1 MQQQH
6 QDTVRRSASSNRRFG
21 KVKRNGVIALA
32 VAATAG
38 VLVSAPSA
46 SAGTGRSTG
55 GSYSGAIVTDVKTVA
70 TFDFGAGE
78 IPENI
83 TANPDGSVTLSM
95 LGSCAVCE
103 RTDGPQLMRISPSGE
118 RTVLVTGQVGEA
130 ISGNTRGSDGT
141 VYYALWAPGNADRN
155 GVYKLLADGTPQR
168 IAALPADSGPNGLAV
183 DAAGRTLYIAD
194 SLKGTI
200 WSVPVSGGSAT
211 PWLTDTA
218 LAPVPTEALPIGA
231 NGLRFH
237 NGALW
242 ATNFNKGT
250 LLRIPVTTTG
260 TPGPIRQVT
269 GGLPNID
276 DISFLTPRSDIVFA
290 AQNGSS
296 SNNGPDR
303 VVVIYPNGTTKPV
316 LTSADGLASPSATA
330 VRGDRLYITDGGVPE
345 PHDPKL
351 QTAKINFPALLA
363 GAAH

>member
-1 MQQQH
+1 MRQH
-6 QDTVRRSASSNRRFG
+6 QHTARRSASSARRFL
-21 KVKRNGVIALA
+21 KRNVGIAL
-32 VAATAG
+32 VVTATAA

-46 SAGTGRSTG
+46 SAWTG
-55 GSYSGAIVTDVKTVA
+55 GSYSGSVVTDVRTAA
-70 TFDFGAGE
+70 TFDFAAGE

-83 TANPDGSVTLSM
+83 TANPDGSVPLSM
-95 LGSCAVCE
+95 LGSCAVCQ
-103 RTDGPQLMRISPSGE
+103 RTHGPQLMRISASGE

-141 VYYALWAPGNADRN
+141 VYYALWAPGNAARN
-155 GVYKLLADGTPQR
+155 GVYKLRPDGTPQR
-168 IAALPADSGPNGLAV
+168 VAALPADSGPNGLAI
-183 DAAGRTLYIAD
+183 DPAGRTLYIAD
-194 SLKGTI
+194 SLKGII
-200 WSVPVSGGSAT
+200 WSVPASGGSPA
-211 PWLTDTA
+211 PWLTDAA
-218 LAPVPTEALPIGA
+218 LAPVPTEALPVGA

-242 ATNFNKGT
+242 VTNFNQGT
-250 LLRIPVTTTG
+250 LLRVPITPAG
-260 TPGPIRQVT
+260 APGPVRQVA

-276 DISFLTPRSDIVFA
+276 DISFLTPRSDVVFA

-303 VVVIYPNGTTKPV
+303 IVVIYPNGTYKPV

-351 QTAKINFPALLA
+351 QTARINFPALLA

>member
-1 MQQQH
+1 MQQH
-6 QDTVRRSASSNRRFG
+6 TVRRGAPSARRFL
-21 KVKRNGVIALA
+21 KRNVGIALA
-32 VAATAG
+32 VTATAA
-38 VLVSAPSA
+38 VLASAPSA
-46 SAGTGRSTG
+46 SAWTG
-55 GSYSGAIVTDVKTVA
+55 GSYSGSIVTDVRTA
-70 TFDFGAGE
+70 ARFDFAAGE

-95 LGSCAVCE
+95 LGSCAVCQ
-103 RTDGPQLMRISPSGE
+103 RTHGPELMRISASGE

-130 ISGNTRGSDGT
+130 ISGNARGSDGT

-168 IAALPADSGPNGLAV
+168 VAALPADSGPNGLAV

-211 PWLTDTA
+211 PWLTDAA
-218 LAPVPTEALPIGA
+218 LAPIPTEALPIGA

-242 ATNFNKGT
+242 ISNFNKGT
-250 LLRIPVTTTG
+250 LLRVPITPVGAPG
-260 TPGPIRQVT
+260 TVRQVA

-276 DISFLTPRSDIVFA
+276 DLSFLTPYSDVVFA

-303 VVVIYPNGTTKPV
+303 VVVIYPNGTYKPV
-316 LTSADGLASPSATA
+316 LTGTDGLASPSATA
-330 VRGDRLYITDGGVPE
+330 VRGDRLYITDGGVPD

-351 QTAKINFPALLA
+351 QTARINLPALLA
-363 GAAH
+363 GAVH

>member
-6 QDTVRRSASSNRRFG
+6 RHTARSSELGAQRLLKK
-21 KVKRNGVIALA
+21 KVAIALA
-32 VAATAG
+32 VTATAA
-38 VLVSAPSA
+38 VLASAPSA
-46 SAGTGRSTG
+46 SAWTG
-55 GSYSGAIVTDVKTVA
+55 GSHGGHSHGGSVVTDVQTAA
-70 TFDFGAGE
+70 TFDFAAGE

-95 LGSCAVCE
+95 LGSCAVCQ
-103 RTDGPQLMRISPSGE
+103 RTHGPELMRISASGE
-118 RTVLVTGQVGEA
+118 RTVLAAGQVGEA
-130 ISGNTRGSDGT
+130 ISGNARGSDGT

-155 GVYKLLADGTPQR
+155 GVYKLLGDGTPQR
-168 IAALPADSGPNGLAV
+168 VAALPADSGPNGLAV
-183 DAAGRTLYIAD
+183 DAAGGTLYIAD
-194 SLKGTI
+194 SLKGII
-200 WSVPVSGGSAT
+200 WSVPVAGGSAT
-211 PWLTDTA
+211 PWLADAA

-242 ATNFNKGT
+242 ISNFNKGT
-250 LLRIPVTTTG
+250 LLRVPITPSG
-260 TPGPIRQVT
+260 APGPIRQVT

-276 DISFLTPRSDIVFA
+276 DLSFLTPFSDVVFA

-303 VVVIYPNGTTKPV
+303 VLVIYPNGTYKPV

-330 VRGDRLYITDGGVPE
+330 VRGDRLYITDGGVPD

-351 QTAKINFPALLA
+351 QTARINFPALLA
-363 GAAH
+363 GATH

>member
-1 MQQQH
+1 MQQQS
-6 QDTVRRSASSNRRFG
+6 QQTAPRSTSITRRFLNKK
-21 KVKRNGVIALA
+21 KVGIALA
-32 VAATAG
+32 VTATAA
-38 VLVSAPSA
+38 VLASAPSA
-46 SAGTGRSTG
+46 SAWTG
-55 GSYSGAIVTDVKTVA
+55 GSYGGSVVTDVRTA
-70 TFDFGAGE
+70 AAFDFAAGE

-95 LGSCAVCE
+95 LGSCAVCQ
-103 RTDGPQLMRISPSGE
+103 RTHGPELMRIDASGQ
-118 RTVLVTGQVGEA
+118 RTVLATGQVGEA
-130 ISGNTRGSDGT
+130 ISGNARGSDGT

-168 IAALPADSGPNGLAV
+168 VAALPADSGPNGLAV
-183 DAAGRTLYIAD
+183 DPTGRTLYIAD
-194 SLKGTI
+194 SLKGVI
-200 WSVPVSGGSAT
+200 WSVPVSGGSVT
-211 PWLTDTA
+211 PWLTDAA

-242 ATNFNKGT
+242 ISNFNKGT
-250 LLRIPVTTTG
+250 LLRVPVTGTG
-260 TPGPIRQVT
+260 TAGPVHQIA

-276 DISFLTPRSDIVFA
+276 DLSFLTPFSDVVFA

-303 VVVIYPNGTTKPV
+303 VVVIYPNGTYKPV

-330 VRGDRLYITDGGVPE
+330 VRGDRLYVTDGGVPE

-351 QTAKINFPALLA
+351 QTARINFPALLA
-363 GAAH
+363 GATH

>member
-1 MQQQH
+1 MQQQGQH
-6 QDTVRRSASSNRRFG
+6 TARRSASSARRF
-21 KVKRNGVIALA
+21 VKQNVGIALA
-32 VAATAG
+32 VTATAA

-46 SAGTGRSTG
+46 SAWTGHSG
-55 GSYSGAIVTDVKTVA
+55 GSVVTDIRTVA
-70 TFDFGAGE
+70 EFDFAAGE

-83 TANPDGSVTLSM
+83 TVNPDGSVTLSL

-103 RTDGPQLMRISPSGE
+103 RTHGPELMRISASGQ
-118 RTVLVTGQVGEA
+118 RTVLATGQVGEA

-141 VYYALWAPGNADRN
+141 VYYSVWAPGNAARN

-168 IAALPADSGPNGLAV
+168 IAALPADAGPNGLAI

-194 SLKGTI
+194 SLKGII

-211 PWLTDTA
+211 PWLTDAA

-242 ATNFNKGT
+242 ISNFNKGT
-250 LLRIPVTTTG
+250 LLRVPVTGTG
-260 TPGPIRQVT
+260 TAGPIHLVT

-276 DISFLTPRSDIVFA
+276 DLSFLTPRSDVVFA

-303 VVVIYPNGTTKPV
+303 VVVIYPNGTYKPV

-330 VRGDRLYITDGGVPE
+330 VRGDRLYITDGGVPA

-351 QTAKINFPALLA
+351 QTARINLPALLA

>member
-1 MQQQH
+1 MQQQRQH
-6 QDTVRRSASSNRRFG
+6 TARHSAFSARRFL
-21 KVKRNGVIALA
+21 KRNVGIAPA
-32 VAATAG
+32 VTATAA
-38 VLVSAPSA
+38 VLGSAQSA
-46 SAGTGRSTG
+46 SAWTGH
-55 GSYSGAIVTDVKTVA
+55 SYSGAAVTDVRTA
-70 TFDFGAGE
+70 AQFDFAAGE

-83 TANPDGSVTLSM
+83 TVNPDGSVTLSM
-95 LGSCAVCE
+95 LGSCAVCQ
-103 RTDGPQLMRISPSGE
+103 RTRGPELMHIDASGH

-130 ISGNTRGSDGT
+130 ISGNARGSDGT
-141 VYYALWAPGNADRN
+141 VYYALWAPGNAARN

-168 IAALPADSGPNGLAV
+168 VAALPADSGPNGLAV
-183 DAAGRTLYIAD
+183 DSTGRTLYIAD
-194 SLKGTI
+194 SLKGII
-200 WSVPVSGGSAT
+200 WSVPVSGGSVT
-211 PWLTDTA
+211 PWLTDAA

-242 ATNFNKGT
+242 VSNFNKGT
-250 LLRIPVTTTG
+250 LLRVPVTTTG
-260 TPGPIRQVT
+260 AAGPIRVVA

-276 DISFLTPRSDIVFA
+276 DLSFLTPWSDVVFA

-296 SNNGPDR
+296 SQNGPDR
-303 VVVIYPNGTTKPV
+303 VVVIYPDGTEKAV

-351 QTAKINFPALLA
+351 QTARINFPALLA

>member
-1 MQQQH
+1 MPQQGQH
-6 QDTVRRSASSNRRFG
+6 TARHSASSARRSLKKNVG
-21 KVKRNGVIALA
+21 IALA
-32 VAATAG
+32 VTATAA
-38 VLVSAPSA
+38 VLGSAPSA
-46 SAGTGRSTG
+46 SAGTGHA
-55 GSYSGAIVTDVKTVA
+55 YSGSVVTDVRTVA
-70 TFDFGAGE
+70 KFDFAAGE

-103 RTDGPQLMRISPSGE
+103 RTHGPQLMRISPTGK
-118 RTVLVTGQVGEA
+118 RTVLATGQVGEA

-141 VYYALWAPGNADRN
+141 VYYSVWAPGDAARN
-155 GVYKLLADGTPQR
+155 GVYKLGGDRTSRR
-168 IAALPADSGPNGLAV
+168 IAALPADSGPNGLAI
-183 DAAGRTLYIAD
+183 DSAGRTLYIAD
-194 SLKGTI
+194 SLKGTL
-200 WSVPVSGGSAT
+200 WSVPVSGGSPT
-211 PWLTDTA
+211 PWLTDAA

-242 ATNFNKGT
+242 VSNFNKGT
-250 LLRIPVTTTG
+250 LLRVPVTATG
-260 TPGPIRQVT
+260 TAGPVRQVT

-276 DISFLTPRSDIVFA
+276 DLSFLTPHSDVVFA

-303 VVVIYPNGTTKPV
+303 VVVIYPNGTYKPV

-351 QTAKINFPALLA
+351 QTARINFPALLA

>member
-6 QDTVRRSASSNRRFG
+6 QHTARRGASSAQRFLKKNVG
-21 KVKRNGVIALA
+21 IALA
-32 VAATAG
+32 VTATAA
-38 VLVSAPSA
+38 VLASAPSA
-46 SAGTGRSTG
+46 SAWTG
-55 GSYSGAIVTDVKTVA
+55 GSYGGSVVTDVRTAA
-70 TFDFGAGE
+70 TFDFAAGE

-95 LGSCAVCE
+95 LGSCAVCQ
-103 RTDGPQLMRISPSGE
+103 RTHGPELMRISASGQ

-130 ISGNTRGSDGT
+130 ISGNARGSDGA

-183 DAAGRTLYIAD
+183 DPATGTLYIAD
-194 SLKGTI
+194 SLKGI
-200 WSVPVSGGSAT
+200 VWSVPVSGGSAT
-211 PWLTDTA
+211 PWLTDAT

-237 NGALW
+237 NGSLW
-242 ATNFNKGT
+242 ISNFNKGT
-250 LLRIPVTTTG
+250 LLRVPITPAG
-260 TPGPIRQVT
+260 APGPIRQVA

-276 DISFLTPRSDIVFA
+276 DLSFLTPFSDVVFA

-303 VVVIYPNGTTKPV
+303 VVVIYPGGTYKPI

-351 QTAKINFPALLA
+351 QTARINVPALLA

>member
-6 QDTVRRSASSNRRFG
+6 QHTARRSTSSAQRFLRRNVG
-21 KVKRNGVIALA
+21 IALA
-32 VAATAG
+32 VTATAA

-46 SAGTGRSTG
+46 SAWTG
-55 GSYSGAIVTDVKTVA
+55 GSYGGSVVTDVRTA
-70 TFDFGAGE
+70 AAFEFAAGE

-95 LGSCAVCE
+95 LGSCAVCQ
-103 RTDGPQLMRISPSGE
+103 RTHGPELMRISPSGE

-130 ISGNTRGSDGT
+130 ISGNARGSDGT
-141 VYYALWAPGNADRN
+141 VYYALWAPGNAARN
-155 GVYKLLADGTPQR
+155 GVYRLLGDGTPQR
-168 IAALPADSGPNGLAV
+168 VAALPADSGPNGLAV
-183 DAAGRTLYIAD
+183 DPATGTLYIAD
-194 SLKGTI
+194 SLKGII

-211 PWLTDTA
+211 PWLTDAA

-242 ATNFNKGT
+242 VSNFNKGT
-250 LLRIPVTTTG
+250 LLRVPITPAG
-260 TPGPIRQVT
+260 APGPIRQVA

-276 DISFLTPRSDIVFA
+276 DLSFLTPFSDVVFA

-303 VVVIYPNGTTKPV
+303 VVVIYPNGTYKPV

-351 QTAKINFPALLA
+351 QIARINFPALLA
-363 GAAH
+363 GVAH

>member
-1 MQQQH
+1 MQQQQQH
-6 QDTVRRSASSNRRFG
+6 TARRSTSSARRFLR
-21 KVKRNGVIALA
+21 RNVGIALA
-32 VAATAG
+32 VTATAA

-46 SAGTGRSTG
+46 SAWTG
-55 GSYSGAIVTDVKTVA
+55 GSYGGSVVTDVRTAA
-70 TFDFGAGE
+70 TFDFAAGE

-103 RTDGPQLMRISPSGE
+103 RTHGPELMRISPSGE
-118 RTVLVTGQVGEA
+118 RSVLVTGQVGEA
-130 ISGNTRGSDGT
+130 ISGNARGGDGT
-141 VYYALWAPGNADRN
+141 VFYALWAPGNAARN
-155 GVYKLLADGTPQR
+155 GVYRLLGDGTPQR
-168 IAALPADSGPNGLAV
+168 VAALPADSGPNGLAV
-183 DAAGRTLYIAD
+183 DPATGTLYIAD
-194 SLKGTI
+194 SLKGI
-200 WSVPVSGGSAT
+200 VWSVPVSGGSAT
-211 PWLTDTA
+211 PWLTDAA

-242 ATNFNKGT
+242 ISNFNKGT
-250 LLRIPVTTTG
+250 LLRVPITPAG
-260 TPGPIRQVT
+260 APGPIRQVA

-276 DISFLTPRSDIVFA
+276 DLSFLTPFSDVVFA

-303 VVVIYPNGTTKPV
+303 VVVIYPNGTYKPV

-351 QTAKINFPALLA
+351 QTARINFPALLA